1 MVFICSTLRL
11 PAWVNDFPQDSHLKS
26 LSPSWTVLVY
36 PLRELAWVNSFP
48 QDSHLKFLS
57 PSWTVLI
64 CPLRESA
71 WANYVSSDMIMKI
84 FNVLRK
90 VDIVF
95 KIVVTTVTFVWINKN
110 QLLLTTLMIQVHWF
124 VEHLFWNYSLTMICP
139 IQLLGPAIGFLAG
152 PSSCMGQIMVRE

>member
-1 MVFICSTLRL
+1 MYGLLCMDYPWKAYYILIRLGGGSCVTPQESHLKSFWSSRMVFICSTLRL

-71 WANYVSSDMIMKI
+71 WANYVSSDMTSMSK
-84 FNVLRK
+84 
-90 VDIVF
+90 
-95 KIVVTTVTFVWINKN
+95 
-110 QLLLTTLMIQVHWF
+110 
-124 VEHLFWNYSLTMICP
+124 
-139 IQLLGPAIGFLAG
+139 
-152 PSSCMGQIMVRE
+152 